1 MRQDPTKPVDV
12 EVMLKSLHPPPE
24 VGIGE
29 LLLNSYRL
37 SVWGDGQVLEIDSG
51 DVCRSL

>member
-1 MRQDPTKPVDV
+1 
-12 EVMLKSLHPPPE
+12 MLKSLHPPPE
-24 VGIGE
+24 VRIGV

-51 DVCRSL
+51 DVYRSL